1 MSEQELNKL
10 CAGCANACKQN
21 AAARIVECP
30 RFVRLPDEQEFRRM
44 VDDLTS
50 IEDQARTLQ
59 KRARDL
65 IQGAV
70 DKPEDQIP
78 HS

>member
-10 CAGCANACKQN
+10 CAGCANTCKQN

-30 RFVRLPDEQEFRRM
+30 QFIRLPDEKEFRRM

-59 KRARDL
+59 NRAREL
-65 IQGAV
+65 IKGAL
-70 DKPEDQIP
+70 DKPEE
-78 HS
+78 